1 MIENKAFIPLYLNN
15 DVVNDL
21 FSVVVQEFVE
31 AKSTSVKDQTT
42 ISYRVPISEFSKEI
56 FGKCIQGEL
65 NIQIVNEF
73 SKQKSS
79 VAISKD
85 IEVFMELRR
94 ILFQNNLLRYV
105 ESDENVESIH
115 ENDFI
120 LVKCNLFQNPMV
132 NYIENI
138 INKVEIFN
146 VLGNIKAINGSRIE
160 IMNNLKDYMDTFKNN
175 NCIRYVTN
183 EMCNPK
189 SRFIIPMDFKYNMTK
204 FDYTDNCKI
213 NIMGKVI
220 GTIKDNNPMNLYGAN
235 LLNFIKDSNF
245 SEFASNITNNDSI
258 EKFCSRYEVKNG
270 SLVNVLPIAIFL

>member
-1 MIENKAFIPLYLNN
+1 MTENKAFIPLYLNN
-15 DVVNDL
+15 DVVNNL

-105 ESDENVESIH
+105 ESNENVESIH

-138 INKVEIFN
+138 INKVEILN

>member
-1 MIENKAFIPLYLNN
+1 MIDNKAFIPLYLNN
-15 DVVNDL
+15 DVVNSL

-73 SKQKSS
+73 SKQKTSA
-79 VAISKD
+79 VISKD
-85 IEVFMELRR
+85 IEVFMELRK
-94 ILFQNNLLRYV
+94 ILFKNNLLRYV
-105 ESDENVESIH
+105 ESDDNVEDIH

-132 NYIENI
+132 SYIENI

-146 VLGNIKAINGSRIE
+146 ILGNMKAINGNKIE
-160 IMNNLKDYMDTFKNN
+160 ILNNLKGYMETFKNN

-183 EMCNPK
+183 EMCTPK
-189 SRFIIPMDFKYNMTK
+189 SRFIIPMDCKYNMTK

-220 GTIKDNNPMNLYGAN
+220 GTIQDKNPMNLYGAN
-235 LLNFIKDSNF
+235 LVNFIKDHNF
-245 SEFASNITNNDSI
+245 NEFASNASSEGSI
-258 EKFCSRYEVKNG
+258 ENFFSRYEVKDGNM
-270 SLVNVLPIAIFL
+270 VNVLPIAVFL